1 MGLSVSESKYQKTD
15 TNHIDKKFKPTP
27 KNALT
32 VEIGFRNSKWGHSL
46 TKFAIIHNTM
56 ADEVF

>member
-1 MGLSVSESKYQKTD
+1 MSESKYQKID
-15 TNHIDKKFKPTP
+15 TNHTDKKFKSTP

-46 TKFAIIHNTM
+46 KKFAIIHNTM